1 MQKQIIQLSVL
12 TFIAGM
18 FCKIYDDLND
28 NDLYT
33 GTVFFKNKDYIN
45 EFLKGMH
52 YLLLGYTSYNYIY
65 PMMLVTV
72 LNVLLFVSDSK
83 AFELPYEFSGLITFV
98 LFTIFLVINNLSEL
112 KSILNY
118 NIIFMVIAYMGLTHL
133 FDTLLF
139 KNVEF
144 GYKKLAVR
152 GVSSVLMISLLTM
165 NYKFKMLPDELMYCL
180 WYPIGYCV
188 TSCFFQ
194 IFLIYKSTNATKTE
208 SVNEPE
214 PVKEPV
220 KEPETVKQNN

>member
-12 TFIAGM
+12 TFIAGVL
-18 FCKIYDDLND
+18 CKIYDDLND
-28 NDLYT
+28 NDLFT

-52 YLLLGYTSYNYIY
+52 ALLLGYISYDYIY
-65 PMMLVTV
+65 PMMLFTV
-72 LNVLLFVSDSK
+72 LNVLLFVSDST
-83 AFELPYEFSGLITFV
+83 AFELPYEFSGLIASV

-133 FDTLLF
+133 FDTILF

-152 GVSSVLMISLLTM
+152 GFSSVFMISLLTM

-194 IFLIYKSTNATKTE
+194 ILLIHKSTNAIK
-208 SVNEPE
+208 EPETAKEPVKEQE
-214 PVKEPV
+214 PVKEPM
-220 KEPETVKQNN
+220 KEQE

>member
-1 MQKQIIQLSVL
+1 
-12 TFIAGM
+12 
-18 FCKIYDDLND
+18 
-28 NDLYT
+28 
-33 GTVFFKNKDYIN
+33 
-45 EFLKGMH
+45 
-52 YLLLGYTSYNYIY
+52 
-65 PMMLVTV
+65 
-72 LNVLLFVSDSK
+72 
-83 AFELPYEFSGLITFV
+83 
-98 LFTIFLVINNLSEL
+98 
-112 KSILNY
+112 
-118 NIIFMVIAYMGLTHL
+118 MVIAYMGLTHL